1 MLKLAHYCA
10 TIVLTTA
17 IMSAAPLSQPT
28 SATLTITDTAKIPG
42 VTLKPGP
49 YSIRVV
55 NKLSDRLIVR
65 VDSASDDI
73 HSTFIG
79 IPNHHIQK
87 PSTPGVVSWNNSADG
102 VEYLRGYYF
111 PGATAVT
118 EFVYPKADAVAI
130 ANSNQEQVPAI
141 DPASEGRVADPTLS
155 KSDMQLV
162 TLWLLSAERVGPS
175 AASSI
180 KAVRYQQAGY
190 TSPKA
195 PLAALPHTASRMP
208 WVWMICLWSLLAA
221 TLLHTVRRSS
231 SQHASNLRRI
241 TPKS

>member
-1 MLKLAHYCA
+1 MLKIAYYCA
-10 TIVLTTA
+10 AIVVSTTIV
-17 IMSAAPLSQPT
+17 SAAPLSQPT
-28 SATLTITDTAKIPG
+28 SATLNVTKPANIPG
-42 VTLKPGP
+42 ATLKPGL

-79 IPNHHIQK
+79 IPNRHIQR
-87 PSTPGVVSWNNSADG
+87 PATSGAVSWNHPADG
-102 VEYLRGYYF
+102 VEYLRGYSF
-111 PGATAVT
+111 PGTTAVT

-175 AASSI
+175 AAPSI

-190 TSPKA
+190 TPPKT

-208 WVWMICLWSLLAA
+208 WVWMLGFWSLLAA
-221 TLLHTVRRSS
+221 ALLHMFRGSS
-231 SQHASNLRRI
+231 SEQARDMRRI
-241 TPKS
+241 ARKS